1 MENRKHSDWLSF
13 FDADPEDT
21 WRPDRLQELTK
32 FNPFFL
38 MDLYIKS
45 DKFRKAMDE
54 RPYILIEGM
63 LIPIDSPLLQRENGK
78 TTLAKSKNELTRNDY
93 VTVRY
98 GFQMPYARPGEIYMG
113 LGDGRVLN
121 VREPLCDPVKQQMKA
136 YIFKDTGYKSFG
148 ELVEHHRKR
157 KNITQQRLAEL
168 LGLSDDRSLRAMEK
182 SASPQIGNV
191 IALCVILRLDPDD
204 GNELVRAAGY
214 SFKDDPQG
222 RAYRYIVNTLTQG
235 DLSQINHFLVEM
247 DLKPL
252 TA

>member
-21 WRPDRLQELTK
+21 WRPDRLQELTI

-45 DKFRKAMDE
+45 DKFRKAMDD
-54 RPYILIEGM
+54 RPHILIEGM
-63 LIPIDSPLLQRENGK
+63 LIPVDSPLLKRENGK
-78 TTLAKSKNELTRNDY
+78 TALIKSKDELTKNDF

-98 GFQMPYARPGEIYMG
+98 GFQMPYARPGEVYMG
-113 LGDGRVLN
+113 SGTGRVLN
-121 VREPLCDPVKQQMKA
+121 VREPLSDSARQQMKD
-136 YIFKDTGYKSFG
+136 YIFKDTEYKRFG
-148 ELVEHHRKR
+148 ELVEKHRKAR
-157 KNITQQRLAEL
+157 GLTQEKLADK
-168 LGLSDDRSLRAMEK
+168 LGLADDRSLRAMEK
-182 SASPQIGNV
+182 SSAPQIGNV
-191 IALCVILRLDPDD
+191 VALCVILHLDPDD

-214 SFKDDPQG
+214 SFRDDRQG

-235 DLSQINHFLVEM
+235 SLSQINHFLKEM
-247 DLKPL
+247 NLKPL